1 MPTPER
7 TSLDEIVTTG
17 RALVESDGL
26 AGLTMQAVADRVGVR
41 APSLYKRVRNR
52 RELVALIADATVREL
67 GDRLD
72 AAAAGEPDPGRALAA
87 LARAA
92 RSFARE
98 RPVSFGLVFTP
109 GADLDV
115 DPESLAR
122 ASAAVIRIAAELAGE
137 DRALDAARTVT
148 AWLNGFVGME
158 LSGAF
163 RLGGEVDRA
172 FEFGISSL
180 TGALSLRR

>member
-7 TSLDEIVTTG
+7 TSLDAIVDAG
-17 RALVESDGL
+17 RALLETQGL
-26 AGLTMQAVADRVGVR
+26 DGLTMQAVAERVGVR

-72 AAAAGEPDPGRALAA
+72 AAASGEPDPRRALAA
-87 LARAA
+87 LAREA
-92 RSFARE
+92 RSFAGE
-98 RPVSFGLVFTP
+98 RPVAFGLVFSP
-109 GADLDV
+109 GADLDL

-122 ASAAVIRIAAELAGE
+122 ASSAVIRISAELAGE

-163 RLGGEVDRA
+163 RLGGEVDGA
-172 FEFGISSL
+172 FEFGIASL
-180 TGALSLRR
+180 TGALTLRR

>member
-7 TSLDEIVTTG
+7 TSLDAIVVRRPRRCSRPGGST
-17 RALVESDGL
+17 R
-26 AGLTMQAVADRVGVR
+26 GLTMQAVADRVGVR

-72 AAAAGEPDPGRALAA
+72 AAAAGEPDPQRALAA

-98 RPVSFGLVFTP
+98 RPGRVRARVH
-109 GADLDV
+109 
-115 DPESLAR
+115 AR
-122 ASAAVIRIAAELAGE
+122 APISTSIPSRSRG
-137 DRALDAARTVT
+137 RAPR
-148 AWLNGFVGME
+148 
-158 LSGAF
+158 
-163 RLGGEVDRA
+163 
-172 FEFGISSL
+172 
-180 TGALSLRR
+180 